1 MLKKALTKILKERRH
16 LPLHDSIIIGVATA
30 VTVLGMTS
38 LWISPESLVKRSCN
52 TCKNETNVP
61 STNTAEH

>member
-1 MLKKALTKILKERRH
+1 MLKKTLPKTLKDRGR

-38 LWISPESLVKRSCN
+38 LWISLESLVKRSCN
-52 TCKNETNVP
+52 TCKNETNVT